1 MMVVDSVGQVF
12 RKSLERIAYLSFA
25 KSVASAGR
33 HKGCDSV
40 VRGLESSKGLFLIQL
55 DCQGMPKMAW
65 KTHIYACF
73 LIFLRGEGTMM
84 HGLWDLTSLTRE

>member
-1 MMVVDSVGQVF
+1 MMVVNSVGQEF

-25 KSVASAGR
+25 KSVASAQR
-33 HKGCDSV
+33 DKGCDSV

-55 DCQGMPKMAW
+55 NHQGMPKMAW

-73 LIFLRGEGTMM
+73 LIFYLAGGWV
-84 HGLWDLTSLTRE
+84 GP